1 LPQYLSSLPEKL
13 FLENSTLFI
22 VFLVKPSSQFVK
34 RLQRSFKTLNS
45 SLFIVFLVKRGLQF
59 VGMKSAVG
67 WPVEN
72 RHVIQL
78 ISDPAFVPIV
88 GIR

>member
-1 LPQYLSSLPEKL
+1 MFFTTDALSSI
-13 FLENSTLFI
+13 ENHIPASC
-22 VFLVKPSSQFVK
+22 
-34 RLQRSFKTLNS
+34 
-45 SLFIVFLVKRGLQF
+45 GDWCD
-59 VGMKSAVG
+59 SA